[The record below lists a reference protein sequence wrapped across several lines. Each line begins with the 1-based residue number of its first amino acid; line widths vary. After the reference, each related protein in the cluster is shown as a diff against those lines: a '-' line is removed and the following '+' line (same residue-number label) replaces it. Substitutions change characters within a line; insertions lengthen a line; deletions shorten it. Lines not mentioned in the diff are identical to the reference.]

1 MPDMKVIR
9 DHLSLE
15 GSVSKALVVRL
26 VTEVTS
32 LFKSE
37 SNMLKVQQPVVIIG
51 DIHGQFFDMIH
62 MFEKV
67 ID

>member
-1 MPDMKVIR
+1 MKVIR